1 MDSLHDLARQ
11 AKRRLKGCDEG
22 KMKIEDNSYILEAVR
37 DMICSEEIVTDP
49 IGRLTDISLYESMD
63 EIDRQRYILCL
74 AEQYNRC
81 KDKLSKR
88 GA

>member
-1 MDSLHDLARQ
+1 
-11 AKRRLKGCDEG
+11 
-22 KMKIEDNSYILEAVR
+22 
-37 DMICSEEIVTDP
+37 MICSEEIVTDP

>member
-22 KMKIEDNSYILEAVR
+22 KKKSEDNAIIIDAVK
-37 DMICSEEIVTDP
+37 DMICSEEIITNT
-49 IGRLTDISLYESMD
+49 IGRLTDSSVYETLS
-63 EIDRQRYILCL
+63 ETDRQRYILCL
-74 AEQYNRC
+74 AEQYNKC
-81 KDKLSKR
+81 IDKLSKK